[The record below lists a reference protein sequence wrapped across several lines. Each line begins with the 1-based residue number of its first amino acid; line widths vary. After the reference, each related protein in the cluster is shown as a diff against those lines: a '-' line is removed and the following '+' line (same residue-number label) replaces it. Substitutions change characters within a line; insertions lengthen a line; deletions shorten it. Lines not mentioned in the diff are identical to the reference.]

1 MTDKK
6 VEIKEKIEEVET
18 TITEVKEE
26 EKQDL
31 SSLPEPETEGNGEV
45 IVIDY
50 LDDNLFDDVVELSI
64 DQMREEEKAEDK
76 VSSDI
81 LEQYNQSISDIAQHQ
96 IIRGRVIGHNEKEI
110 IFDIGFKSEGIV
122 HRSEYA
128 GMEIPEIGEMVEVYL
143 ERMEDENGQTILSR
157 EKAEWL
163 GTWNRLTDLYESG
176 ETIVGKI
183 VRRIKGGMVVEIDSI
198 QAFLPGSQL
207 DVHPVQDFDQY
218 IGQEM
223 EFKVVKVN
231 RLRKNIV
238 LSRKALLEDSLK
250 EQRESLLQDIEV
262 GQILEGR
269 VKNITDFGVF
279 IDLGGVDGLLHIT
292 DLSWGRVNHPSE
304 LVKIGE
310 TLNVKVIDYDSER
323 KRISLGLKQLT
334 PHPWESVPEK
344 YPVDTIINGKVVSM
358 TNYGAF
364 LEIEKG
370 VEGLVHIS
378 EMSWVHNIHHPSEVV
393 KLGDNIEAKVLSVNS
408 EDRKIALGF
417 KQLQPDPWESVE
429 EKFPIGSIHKGVVR
443 NLTQFGAFVELEKGV
458 DGLIHIS
465 DLSWTKVVKH
475 PRDFL
480 KRDEKVEVK
489 ILDLSKEA
497 RRISL
502 GLRQLT
508 EDPWVEIAE
517 RFKAGSIVSGN
528 VIRVLEKGII
538 IQLEMDV
545 EGIIPSRS
553 LPRKDRKE
561 ILNRYMEG
569 SMAEGKVEDVRPDDK
584 KVILSAVNIPEAKVD
599 SQQVEDSQS
608 EEKAESSSQV
618 KVENPENDENPGE
631 SIVKDNIQSEENNK
645 D

>member
-1 MTDKK
+1 MTDEK
-6 VEIKEKIEEVET
+6 VEIKEKIEKVEASV
-18 TITEVKEE
+18 TEVKEE

-31 SSLPEPETEGNGEV
+31 SSLPEIEDNGEV

-64 DQMREEEKAEDK
+64 DQMREDEKAEDK

-96 IIRGRVIGHNEKEI
+96 IIQGRVIGHNEKEI

-143 ERMEDENGQTILSR
+143 EKMEDENGQTILSR

-269 VKNITDFGVF
+269 AKNITDFGVF

-304 LVKIGE
+304 LVKVGE

-408 EDRKIALGF
+408 EERKIALGF

-443 NLTQFGAFVELEKGV
+443 NLTQFGAFVELAKGV
-458 DGLIHIS
+458 DGLIHVS

-480 KRDEKVEVK
+480 KRDEEVEVK
-489 ILDLSKEA
+489 ILDLSKES

-508 EDPWVEIAE
+508 EDPWPEITE
-517 RFKAGSIVSGN
+517 RFKAGSIVSGK

-553 LPRKDRKE
+553 LPRKDRQE

-569 SMAEGKVEDVRPDDK
+569 SMAEGKVKDVRPDDK

-599 SQQVEDSQS
+599 SQLAEDSQL
-608 EEKAESSSQV
+608 EEKAESSSQI
-618 KVENPENDENPGE
+618 KVENPENDDNPDE
-631 SIVKDNIQSEENNK
+631 SVVEDNIQSEENNK

>member
-1 MTDKK
+1 MTDEK
-6 VEIKEKIEEVET
+6 VEIKEKIEKVEASV
-18 TITEVKEE
+18 TEVKEE

-31 SSLPEPETEGNGEV
+31 SSLPEIEDNGEV

-64 DQMREEEKAEDK
+64 DQMREDEKAEDK

-96 IIRGRVIGHNEKEI
+96 IIQGRVIGHNEKEI

-143 ERMEDENGQTILSR
+143 EKMEDENGQTILSR

-269 VKNITDFGVF
+269 AKNITDFGVF

-304 LVKIGE
+304 LVKVGE

-408 EDRKIALGF
+408 EERKIALGF

-443 NLTQFGAFVELEKGV
+443 NLTQFGAFVELAKGV
-458 DGLIHIS
+458 DGLIHVS

-480 KRDEKVEVK
+480 KRDEEVEVK
-489 ILDLSKEA
+489 ILDLSKES

-508 EDPWVEIAE
+508 EDPWPEITE
-517 RFKAGSIVSGN
+517 RFKAGSIVSGK

-553 LPRKDRKE
+553 LPRKDRQE

-569 SMAEGKVEDVRPDDK
+569 SMAEGKVKDVRPDDK

-599 SQQVEDSQS
+599 SQLDEDSQL
-608 EEKAESSSQV
+608 EEKAESSSQI
-618 KVENPENDENPGE
+618 KVENPENDDNPDE
-631 SIVKDNIQSEENNK
+631 SVVEDNIQSEENNK

>member
-1 MTDKK
+1 MTDEK
-6 VEIKEKIEEVET
+6 VEIKEKIEKVEASV
-18 TITEVKEE
+18 TEVKEE

-31 SSLPEPETEGNGEV
+31 SSLPEIEDNGEV

-64 DQMREEEKAEDK
+64 DQMREDEKAEDK

-96 IIRGRVIGHNEKEI
+96 IIQGRVIGHNEKEI

-143 ERMEDENGQTILSR
+143 EKMEDENGQTILSR

-262 GQILEGR
+262 GQKLEGR
-269 VKNITDFGVF
+269 AKNITDFGVF

-304 LVKIGE
+304 LVKVGE

-408 EDRKIALGF
+408 EERKIALGF

-443 NLTQFGAFVELEKGV
+443 NLTQFGAFVELAKGV
-458 DGLIHIS
+458 DGLIHVS

-480 KRDEKVEVK
+480 KRDEEVEVK
-489 ILDLSKEA
+489 ILDLSKES

-508 EDPWVEIAE
+508 EDPWPEITE
-517 RFKAGSIVSGN
+517 RFKAGSIVSGK

-553 LPRKDRKE
+553 LPRKDRQE

-569 SMAEGKVEDVRPDDK
+569 SMAEGKVKDVRPDDK

-599 SQQVEDSQS
+599 SQLAEDSQL
-608 EEKAESSSQV
+608 EEKAESSSQI
-618 KVENPENDENPGE
+618 KVENPENDDNPDE
-631 SIVKDNIQSEENNK
+631 SVVEDNIQSEENNK

>member
-1 MTDKK
+1 MTDEK
-6 VEIKEKIEEVET
+6 VEIKEKIEKVEASV
-18 TITEVKEE
+18 TEVKEE

-31 SSLPEPETEGNGEV
+31 SSLPEIEDNGEV

-64 DQMREEEKAEDK
+64 DQMREDEKAEDK

-96 IIRGRVIGHNEKEI
+96 IIQGRVIGHNEKEI

-143 ERMEDENGQTILSR
+143 EKMEDENGQTILSR

-269 VKNITDFGVF
+269 AKNITDFGVF

-304 LVKIGE
+304 LVKVGE

-408 EDRKIALGF
+408 EERKIALGF

-443 NLTQFGAFVELEKGV
+443 NLTQFGAFVELAKGV
-458 DGLIHIS
+458 DGLIHVS

-480 KRDEKVEVK
+480 KRDEEVEVK
-489 ILDLSKEA
+489 ILDLSKES

-508 EDPWVEIAE
+508 EDPWPEITE
-517 RFKAGSIVSGN
+517 RFKAGSIVSGK

-553 LPRKDRKE
+553 LPRKDRQE
-561 ILNRYMEG
+561 ILDRYMEG
-569 SMAEGKVEDVRPDDK
+569 SMAEGKVKDVRPDDK

-599 SQQVEDSQS
+599 SQLDEDSQL
-608 EEKAESSSQV
+608 EEKAESSSQI
-618 KVENPENDENPGE
+618 KVENPENDDNPDE
-631 SIVKDNIQSEENNK
+631 SVVEDNIQSEENNK

>member
-1 MTDKK
+1 MTDEK
-6 VEIKEKIEEVET
+6 VEIKEKIEKVEASV
-18 TITEVKEE
+18 TEVKEE

-31 SSLPEPETEGNGEV
+31 SSLPEIEDNGEV

-64 DQMREEEKAEDK
+64 DQMRKDEKAEDK

-96 IIRGRVIGHNEKEI
+96 IIQGRVIGHNEKEI

-143 ERMEDENGQTILSR
+143 EKMEDENGQTILSR

-269 VKNITDFGVF
+269 AKNITDFGVF

-304 LVKIGE
+304 LVKVGE

-408 EDRKIALGF
+408 EERKIALGF

-443 NLTQFGAFVELEKGV
+443 NLTQFGAFVELAKGV
-458 DGLIHIS
+458 DGLIHVS

-480 KRDEKVEVK
+480 KRDEEVEVK
-489 ILDLSKEA
+489 ILDLSKES

-508 EDPWVEIAE
+508 EDPWPEITE
-517 RFKAGSIVSGN
+517 RFKAGSIVSGK

-553 LPRKDRKE
+553 LPRKDRQE

-569 SMAEGKVEDVRPDDK
+569 SMAEGKVKDVRPDDK

-599 SQQVEDSQS
+599 SQLAEDSQL
-608 EEKAESSSQV
+608 EEKAESSSQI
-618 KVENPENDENPGE
+618 KVENPENDDNPDE
-631 SIVKDNIQSEENNK
+631 SVVEDNIQSEENNK

>member
-1 MTDKK
+1 MTDEK
-6 VEIKEKIEEVET
+6 VEIKEKIEEVEASV
-18 TITEVKEE
+18 TEVKEE

-31 SSLPEPETEGNGEV
+31 PSLPEIEGNGKV

-64 DQMREEEKAEDK
+64 DQMREDEKAEDK

-96 IIRGRVIGHNEKEI
+96 IIQGRVIGHNEKEI

-143 ERMEDENGQTILSR
+143 EKMEDENGQTILSR

-269 VKNITDFGVF
+269 AKNITDFGVF

-304 LVKIGE
+304 LVKVGE

-408 EDRKIALGF
+408 EERKIALGF

-443 NLTQFGAFVELEKGV
+443 NLTQFGAFIELAMGV
-458 DGLIHIS
+458 DGLIHVS

-480 KRDEKVEVK
+480 KRDEEVEVK
-489 ILDLSKEA
+489 ILDLSKES

-508 EDPWVEIAE
+508 ENPWPEITE
-517 RFKAGSIVSGN
+517 RFKAGSIVSGK

-553 LPRKDRKE
+553 LPRKDRQE
-561 ILNRYMEG
+561 ILIRYMEG

-584 KVILSAVNIPEAKVD
+584 KIILSAVNIPEAKVD
-599 SQQVEDSQS
+599 SQLAEDSQS

-618 KVENPENDENPGE
+618 KVENPENDDSPGE
-631 SIVKDNIQSEENNK
+631 SVVEDNIKSEENNK

>member
-1 MTDKK
+1 MTDEK
-6 VEIKEKIEEVET
+6 VEIKEKIEKVEASV
-18 TITEVKEE
+18 TEVKEE

-31 SSLPEPETEGNGEV
+31 SSLPEIEDNGEV

-64 DQMREEEKAEDK
+64 DQMREDEKAEDK

-96 IIRGRVIGHNEKEI
+96 IIQGRVIGHNEKEI

-143 ERMEDENGQTILSR
+143 EKMEDENGQTILSR

-269 VKNITDFGVF
+269 AKNITDFGVF

-292 DLSWGRVNHPSE
+292 DLSWGRVNHSSE
-304 LVKIGE
+304 LVKVGE

-408 EDRKIALGF
+408 EERKIALGF

-443 NLTQFGAFVELEKGV
+443 NLTQFGAFVELAKGV
-458 DGLIHIS
+458 DGLIHVS

-480 KRDEKVEVK
+480 KRDEEVEVK
-489 ILDLSKEA
+489 ILDLSKES

-508 EDPWVEIAE
+508 EDPWPEITE
-517 RFKAGSIVSGN
+517 RFKAGSIVSGK

-553 LPRKDRKE
+553 LPRKDRQE
-561 ILNRYMEG
+561 ILDRYMEG
-569 SMAEGKVEDVRPDDK
+569 SMAEGKVKDVRPDDK

-599 SQQVEDSQS
+599 SQLAEDSQL
-608 EEKAESSSQV
+608 EEKAESSSQI
-618 KVENPENDENPGE
+618 KVENPENDDNPDE
-631 SIVKDNIQSEENNK
+631 SVVEDNIQSEENNK